1 MKAQNSS
8 DIEKLFLRIAL
19 NDDEEAFRSLFVE
32 FFPSLCVFAHRFI
45 DSWETCED
53 IVQDT
58 FFKIWRDR
66 KKMEINTSGRNF
78 LITGVRNLCIDYLRK
93 LKTEMSWMQN
103 EALFAKTP
111 DSEDV
116 YTTVELEN
124 MLNKAL
130 SQLPENVRTVF
141 EKSRFEGKTYSEI
154 ASEQNISVKTVEAHI
169 TKALKYLRVA
179 LKDYLPLV
187 FLFL

>member
-1 MKAQNSS
+1 
-8 DIEKLFLRIAL
+8 
-19 NDDEEAFRSLFVE
+19 
-32 FFPSLCVFAHRFI
+32 
-45 DSWETCED
+45 
-53 IVQDT
+53 
-58 FFKIWRDR
+58 
-66 KKMEINTSGRNF
+66 
-78 LITGVRNLCIDYLRK
+78 
-93 LKTEMSWMQN
+93 MQN